1 MVISSCSI
9 RSDIFCIALSVSAFC
24 LVSSS
29 CNSFWKEVLVLA
41 LFFSIILSMSSV
53 VKLDTVLIV
62 GVGDDGVVGFPGD
75 VFVGVFVGEKC
86 LLAPALTI
94 SQ

>member
-9 RSDIFCIALSVSAFC
+9 LSDIFCIALSVSAFC

-29 CNSFWKEVLVLA
+29 CSNFLKEVLVLA

-62 GVGDDGVVGFPGD
+62 GVGDDGVVGFPVDVVDGD
-75 VFVGVFVGEKC
+75 FVGENC
-86 LLAPALTI
+86 LLVPALTI